1 MYSTFTLLEEC
12 LAQIG
17 QPAGEQSE
25 SENSHF
31 RQIFA
36 SKDVHLLAVFILVY
50 VGVEDTIGGMSVI
63 TTSLYRVPDS
73 RRCSGWIVTYM
84 IDVRGGGPS
93 SGYISSGFFGGMSHL
108 EWAQLYSTYTSMN
121 RFDDG
126 SRCLVVAQP
135 KGMSSVAVTLSSY
148 PNPVRLENGGFCSF
162 TLFLPLD

>member
-36 SKDVHLLAVFILVY
+36 SKDVHFLAVFILAY
-50 VGVEDTIGGMSVI
+50 VGVEVTLGGMSVMM
-63 TTSLYRVPDS
+63 SLYHVLDS
-73 RRCSGWIVTYM
+73 RRCSGWIVTYI

-108 EWAQLYSTYTSMN
+108 GRA
-121 RFDDG
+121 
-126 SRCLVVAQP
+126 
-135 KGMSSVAVTLSSY
+135 
-148 PNPVRLENGGFCSF
+148 
-162 TLFLPLD
+162 